1 MRLSAAAAA
10 ETPAG
15 RIRAGVFRVASVER
29 DAVRRDPVPPSTA
42 ATLQQEASRRLGFGV
57 CKTMSVSQGLYGG
70 VALDGGSRW
79 RRCKL
84 RTARNRDKTLRPTAS
99 AIGRRE
105 GVQ

>member
-15 RIRAGVFRVASVER
+15 RIRAGVFRIASVER
-29 DAVRRDPVPPSTA
+29 DAVRRDSVPPFTT
-42 ATLQQEASRRLGFGV
+42 ATLQQEASRRPGFGV
-57 CKTMSVSQGLYGG
+57 RKTMSVAQGLYEG

-79 RRCKL
+79 RRWRL
-84 RTARNRDKTLRPTAS
+84 RTPGNRDRKLRPTAS
-99 AIGRRE
+99 AIGRKE

>member
-1 MRLSAAAAA
+1 MRLSAEAAA
-10 ETPAG
+10 ETAAE
-15 RIRAGVFRVASVER
+15 RVRADVFRVASDER
-29 DAVRRDPVPPSTA
+29 DAVRRDPVPPFTTT
-42 ATLQQEASRRLGFGV
+42 TLQQEAARRLGFGAR
-57 CKTMSVSQGLYGG
+57 KTMPVAEGLYEG

-79 RRCKL
+79 RRCML